1 MVKKIFAY
9 LLINILLMS
18 LAMLNPE
25 SVFAEASS
33 DNLLPTVDSFRAS
46 TYTRVLAEWQKK
58 YSAIKDEDY
67 TLTPGE
73 LKALNPSL
81 TLASDENYSDEV
93 FVLKKNDTL
102 IVKVEVANEGLYNL
116 ALDYAY
122 QTDFTKNP
130 KIALSVNDEVLFN
143 EMTNINLEVYWKQV
157 EREESKRHN
166 QYGDEL
172 LPLSEAIKTWQSL
185 FERRISGHQEPY
197 FILLKE
203 GSNEIKIV
211 SER

>member
-130 KIALSVNDEVLFN
+130 KIALSVND
-143 EMTNINLEVYWKQV
+143 
-157 EREESKRHN
+157 
-166 QYGDEL
+166 
-172 LPLSEAIKTWQSL
+172 
-185 FERRISGHQEPY
+185 
-197 FILLKE
+197 
-203 GSNEIKIV
+203 
-211 SER
+211 